1 MITLNY
7 PIICIGKQGKALF
20 LKLHFSCHP
29 YKLEFVNLPDRKR
42 KPDHSFYIILYSLT
56 YHFILTNFDLSFYS
70 TTHQL
75 FQDINIIF
83 KLIQGTQINTQ
94 VEHLKLSLEKAD

>member
-1 MITLNY
+1 MDRLFNEKHTQPLLYEEMVERTFHLKNRGIEPAKSLNY

-42 KPDHSFYIILYSLT
+42 EPDHGFYIVLYSLT
-56 YHFILTNFDLSFYS
+56 YHFILTNFDLSF
-70 TTHQL
+70 
-75 FQDINIIF
+75 
-83 KLIQGTQINTQ
+83 
-94 VEHLKLSLEKAD
+94 